1 MFLDN
6 QMPED
11 CCGCAACSNICN
23 FSAITMK
30 QNAEGFYYP
39 EVDKDKC
46 RDCGMCQKVCPMQD
60 NYVGQ
65 TASPVIYAAR
75 NHDENILKDSSS
87 GGMFTLLADWILEQ
101 KGIVYGVA
109 FDNKGIL
116 KEYLNL

>member
-46 RDCGMCQKVCPMQD
+46 RDCGMCQKVCPTAAINDDFVGDPAACIQCMKCVRVCPVGCRQMD
-60 NYVGQ
+60 MSAVRAYLESNYSV
-65 TASPVIYAAR
+65 R
-75 NHDENILKDSSS
+75 RENEFFL
-87 GGMFTLLADWILEQ
+87 
-101 KGIVYGVA
+101 
-109 FDNKGIL
+109 
-116 KEYLNL
+116 